1 MNKITYLALLYSLV
15 YTKYTTVVNQHN
27 LSNFISLSN
36 KGEINMKCCLKI
48 ITLIGILAGG
58 ILLVDYKT
66 NILMQG
72 NEMGIMDKIS
82 MQMHKMIKK

>member
-1 MNKITYLALLYSLV
+1 MI
-15 YTKYTTVVNQHN
+15 
-27 LSNFISLSN
+27 
-36 KGEINMKCCLKI
+36 CCLKI

-66 NILMQG
+66 NMLMQG

>member
-1 MNKITYLALLYSLV
+1 MNKITYLI
-15 YTKYTTVVNQHN
+15 
-27 LSNFISLSN
+27 IS

-66 NILMQG
+66 NMLMQG

>member
-1 MNKITYLALLYSLV
+1 
-15 YTKYTTVVNQHN
+15 
-27 LSNFISLSN
+27 
-36 KGEINMKCCLKI
+36 MKCCLKI

-82 MQMHKMIKK
+82 LQMHKMLKK

>member
-1 MNKITYLALLYSLV
+1 
-15 YTKYTTVVNQHN
+15 
-27 LSNFISLSN
+27 
-36 KGEINMKCCLKI
+36 MKCCLKI

-82 MQMHKMIKK
+82 MQMQKMIKK

>member
-1 MNKITYLALLYSLV
+1 
-15 YTKYTTVVNQHN
+15 
-27 LSNFISLSN
+27 
-36 KGEINMKCCLKI
+36 MKCCLKI

-66 NILMQG
+66 NMLMQG

>member
-1 MNKITYLALLYSLV
+1 MIIKRRVGMGLAPAVIVGQGLALAENS
-15 YTKYTTVVNQHN
+15 KN
-27 LSNFISLSN
+27 LQII